1 MKLRNSIM
9 SACDLINATVHFNP
23 NTDDKRKFSPHTILQ
38 EVYPIAV
45 PCYITRVVYMGTFS
59 LKTYHPP
66 AKKLLWGLIRWKKLA
81 KPLWVI
87 V

>member
-1 MKLRNSIM
+1 MKFRNSIM

-45 PCYITRVVYMGTFS
+45 PCYIMQRPANLIADMTSTKLYCNAS
-59 LKTYHPP
+59 LFLKV
-66 AKKLLWGLIRWKKLA
+66 AKICEL
-81 KPLWVI
+81 
-87 V
+87 